1 MKTIIR
7 IYFITLSLLL
17 LLCANTTAQ
26 KTTDSLSAYAKQ
38 TLWIGMIDNPRTNYY
53 EAIKAYDTYFKYH
66 KKPKDEDDSKA
77 GAKENTKN
85 GDEEDDDYLKS
96 LSAEELNNYAQ
107 IKYQVKRFENW
118 IREMKPFV
126 QEDGRILTDAERIAI
141 WNKQQEELKQQ
152 HK

>member
-7 IYFITLSLLL
+7 VYFITLSLLL
-17 LLCANTTAQ
+17 VLGANTNAQ
-26 KTTDSLSAYAKQ
+26 KAIDSLPDYSKEA
-38 TLWIGMIDNPRTNYY
+38 LWIGMIDNPRTNYY

-66 KKPKDEDDSKA
+66 KKPKDEDDSRA
-77 GAKENTKN
+77 GAKENSKD
-85 GDEEDDDYLKS
+85 GDEDDDDYLKS
-96 LSAEELNNYAQ
+96 LSVEELNNYAQ
-107 IKYQVKRFENW
+107 MKYQVKRFENW

-126 QEDGRILTDAERIAI
+126 QEDGRLLTDEERIAI